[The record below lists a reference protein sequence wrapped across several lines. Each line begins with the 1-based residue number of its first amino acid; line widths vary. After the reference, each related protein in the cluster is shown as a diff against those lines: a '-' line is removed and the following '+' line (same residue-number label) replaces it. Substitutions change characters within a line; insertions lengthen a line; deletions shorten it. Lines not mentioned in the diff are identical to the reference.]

1 MRRNRTK
8 TRKSNNNNIV
18 KILGAI
24 ALLCVLAISI
34 GYFGTKYFIIPKYLT
49 SQNTSASGN
58 TTQKKVDL
66 KPQKNVDNEK
76 TPASN
81 GTEGSKETNETKET
95 ASNNEGKEQTA
106 EKKLYSL
113 EVPPLNIFNIQV
125 GSFDNKAHA
134 ETQVKNLKDKGLS
147 GYIVESDRY
156 RVMVM
161 SFVQRESADKYKNS
175 IKDVYA
181 DAFIS
186 PKQLPTREVNY
197 GESGKGYSEVAS
209 KQIKELKKY
218 YESYS
223 SFLANN
229 DINTLETSKITQFVD
244 SQINSLDGI
253 AKSISTVSPSDDFKN
268 FNSKFNNIV
277 TTAKTKLTE
286 AKKSNFSDRTKL
298 FEIFMESLN
307 SFEGII

>member
-8 TRKSNNNNIV
+8 TRKSNNNNIG
-18 KILGAI
+18 KILGVI
-24 ALLCVLAISI
+24 ALLCVLSISI
-34 GYFGTKYFIIPKYLT
+34 GYFGTKYFLIPKYFTNQDT
-49 SQNTSASGN
+49 SVSGN
-58 TTQKKVDL
+58 TTEKKVDV
-66 KPQKNVDNEK
+66 KPQKSVDNEK
-76 TPASN
+76 APASKV
-81 GTEGSKETNETKET
+81 TEETKET
-95 ASNNEGKEQTA
+95 TNNSESKEQTA

-113 EVPPLNIFNIQV
+113 EVPPVNIFNIQV
-125 GSFDNKAHA
+125 GSFDNRSHA
-134 ETQVKNLKDKGLS
+134 ESQVKNLRDKGL
-147 GYIVESDRY
+147 GGFIVESDRY

-161 SFVQRESADKYKNS
+161 SFVQRESAEKYKNS
-175 IKDVYA
+175 IKDLYA

-197 GESGKGYSEVAS
+197 GDAGKEYSEIAS

-229 DINTLETSKITQFVD
+229 DIAAVESNKITQFVD

-253 AKSISTVSPSDDFKN
+253 IKSISAVSPSDDLNN
-268 FNSKFNNIV
+268 FNSKFTNIA
-277 TTAKTKLTE
+277 TAAKTKLTE